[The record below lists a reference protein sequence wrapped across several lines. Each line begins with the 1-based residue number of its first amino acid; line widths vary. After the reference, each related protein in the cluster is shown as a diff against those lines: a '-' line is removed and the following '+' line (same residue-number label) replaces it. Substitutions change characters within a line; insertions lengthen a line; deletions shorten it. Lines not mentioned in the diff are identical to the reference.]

1 MHIHVVHTKSFV
13 AVQLSLTRVV
23 THSGN
28 GGEGLALRSDT
39 VLLKVETL
47 QQQGEILF
55 RVLKCVCVGGGVQE
69 DLLQVIKCF
78 RPIRK
83 IMHTPV
89 QMKTAH
95 TAGFT

>member
-55 RVLKCVCVGGGVQE
+55 RVLKCVCVCGGGGPGEFITSNKMFQAN
-69 DLLQVIKCF
+69 
-78 RPIRK
+78 
-83 IMHTPV
+83 T
-89 QMKTAH
+89 
-95 TAGFT
+95 